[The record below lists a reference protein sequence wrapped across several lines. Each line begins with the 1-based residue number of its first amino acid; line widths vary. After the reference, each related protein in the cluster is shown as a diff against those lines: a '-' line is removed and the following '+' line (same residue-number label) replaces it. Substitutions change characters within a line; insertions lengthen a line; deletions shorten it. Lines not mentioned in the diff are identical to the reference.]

1 MTKVKPVNSLMDLYS
16 KAKTD
21 SNYEKLAIKSAT
33 NLGSYG
39 NNISSAMDYLK
50 MVADET
56 SEEGVVDEINFCI
69 DCL

>member
-39 NNISSAMDYLK
+39 DNISSAMDYLK
-50 MVADET
+50 MVALET
-56 SEEGVVDEINFCI
+56 SEEDVVGEINHCI
-69 DCL
+69 N